1 MSSDF
6 DPESVQK
13 VRISDLIFNNWNPK
27 DNEKE
32 YEKVKKS
39 LLVNGLITPIF
50 VRETDE
56 GLEVV
61 DGNQRARAAREI
73 GYTDIYVYNLGKI
86 SETEAKQLVLYLQLQ
101 VPFVT
106 DMLAPIVVELES
118 LGLELPYNEK
128 EMQKFRDL
136 EAFDMD
142 TAFED
147 EEPVPEEEKTD
158 ELAEKLKTFK
168 IKLKPEDFDL
178 VRGAI
183 DKVIMDENVNEGQAL
198 CILLGI
204 SEEWES

>member
-13 VRISDLIFNNWNPK
+13 VKISDLIFNDWNPK

-39 LLVNGLITPIF
+39 LLVNGLISPIF

-61 DGNQRARAAREI
+61 DGNQRARAACEI
-73 GYTDIYVYNLGKI
+73 GYTDVYVYNLGKI
-86 SETEAKQLVLYLQLQ
+86 SETEAKQLVLYLQVQ
-101 VPFVT
+101 VPF
-106 DMLAPIVVELES
+106 DSILLAPLAVELES
-118 LGLELPYNEK
+118 MGMELPFNEK
-128 EMQKFRDL
+128 EMAKFRDL

-142 TAFED
+142 TAFKD
-147 EEPVPEEEKTD
+147 EEPVPEKEKTD

-168 IKLKPEDFDL
+168 IKLEPEDFDL

-198 CILLGI
+198 CILFGI

>member
-6 DPESVQK
+6 DPKSVQK
-13 VRISDLIFNNWNPK
+13 VKLSELVFNDWNPK

-50 VRETDE
+50 VRETDK
-56 GLEVV
+56 GLEIV
-61 DGNQRARAAREI
+61 DGNQRARAAKEI
-73 GYTDIYVYNLGKI
+73 GYTDIHVYNLGKI
-86 SETEAKQLVLYLQLQ
+86 SESEAKQLVLYLQLQ
-101 VPFVT
+101 VPF
-106 DMLAPIVVELES
+106 DKIMLAPLA
-118 LGLELPYNEK
+118 LELQSVGMQLPFSEK
-128 EMQKFRDL
+128 EMQKFAEL

-142 TAFED
+142 SAFKD
-147 EEPVPEEEKTD
+147 EEPEAEPEKEE
-158 ELAEKLKTFK
+158 LGEKLKTYK
-168 IKLKPEDFDL
+168 VKLSPEDFDL

-183 DKVIMDENVNEGQAL
+183 DRVIMDENVNEGQAL